1 MKDVFQLRKLSAMGL
16 LISSS
21 MAFGHSA
28 MFPDGF
34 SFDNEGEGANPADAL
49 LAEPAARSMMSAS
62 SAESSAS
69 SVLAGECTGGE
80 AAGYPCKHIDL
91 QSFLPNTSMG
101 ASSSSIELN
110 DIWGWTDPL
119 TGKEIAIV
127 GLENGTSFV
136 DVTDP
141 TAPDF
146 LAWLPSHNNGKDSW
160 RDVKTYNDHAFVVA
174 DGSGNATHGMQV
186 FDLTRLSS
194 LSGGQ
199 TVSADAHL
207 GGFGASHNIN
217 INEDTGYAY
226 IVGADQCS
234 GGLYMVNIS
243 DPKNPSYAGCYSAD
257 GYTHDAQ
264 CVTYEGPDSRYS
276 GREICI
282 AYNEDTITI
291 VDVTN
296 KSNPQMLE
304 REPYSGSQYTHQG
317 WFMEGP
323 GIPKHTYLIM
333 NDELDEQRN
342 GHNTTS
348 YIYDATSLTSITEL
362 GRYVGPTAA
371 IDHNLYTKDGYIF
384 ESNYRAGLRILDGSR
399 IAEGILTEVA
409 YFDTIP
415 GSNTAQFSGTWSNY
429 AYFESGNII
438 TSDIEH
444 GLFTVRPDWDAIM
457 NDDTVEYCSVASS
470 DASYEWISNVEVGSF
485 SNSSGSS
492 TYSDFTGQV
501 INAEAGTVS
510 MTFTP
515 GFRSSSYTEFW
526 TVWIDL
532 NKDGDFDDSGEKVY
546 ASAGSSSAV
555 TGEMT
560 LPASAVGTET
570 RMRIAM
576 TYNATA
582 TGPCASFQYGEVE
595 DYTINITEGDTGGG
609 DDKYFENTG
618 SYDIPDNSSHLQ
630 RYCWC
635 NQCSG

>member
-1 MKDVFQLRKLSAMGL
+1 MKDVFHLRKLSAMGL
-16 LISSS
+16 LLVSSVS
-21 MAFGHSA
+21 FGHSA

-34 SFDNEGEGANPADAL
+34 SFDNEGEGANPADELTAKS
-49 LAEPAARSMMSAS
+49 AARSMMSAAS
-62 SAESSAS
+62 SAEAATAA
-69 SVLAGECTGGE
+69 VLAGTCTGGE
-80 AAGYPCKHIDL
+80 ASGYPCKKIHL
-91 QSFLPNTSMG
+91 QSFLPKASMG
-101 ASSSSIELN
+101 AGSSIELN

-119 TGKEIAIV
+119 TGNEIAIV
-127 GLENGTSFV
+127 GLANGTSFV

-141 TAPDF
+141 TSPNF
-146 LAWLPSHNNGKDSW
+146 LAFLPAHNNGNDSW
-160 RDVKTYNDHAFVVA
+160 RDVKTYNDHAFIVA
-174 DGSGNATHGMQV
+174 DGRGNAGHGMQV
-186 FDLTRLSS
+186 FDLTRLKS
-194 LSGGQ
+194 LSGGV

-234 GGLYMVNIS
+234 GGLYMANIS
-243 DPKNPSYAGCYSAD
+243 DPKNPTYAGCYSAD

-264 CVTYEGPDSRYS
+264 CVTYAGPDLRYT

-291 VDVTN
+291 VDVSN

-304 REPYSGSQYTHQG
+304 RQPYAGSQYTHQG

-362 GRYVGPTAA
+362 GRYLGPTAA
-371 IDHNLYTKDGYIF
+371 IDHNLYTKDGFIF

-399 IAEGILTEVA
+399 ISEGILKEVA

-444 GLFTVRPDWDAIM
+444 GLFTVTPDWEA
-457 NDDTVEYCSVASS
+457 
-470 DASYEWISNVEVGSF
+470 
-485 SNSSGSS
+485 
-492 TYSDFTGQV
+492 
-501 INAEAGTVS
+501 INA
-510 MTFTP
+510 
-515 GFRSSSYTEFW
+515 
-526 TVWIDL
+526 
-532 NKDGDFDDSGEKVY
+532 
-546 ASAGSSSAV
+546 
-555 TGEMT
+555 
-560 LPASAVGTET
+560 
-570 RMRIAM
+570 
-576 TYNATA
+576 
-582 TGPCASFQYGEVE
+582 
-595 DYTINITEGDTGGG
+595 G
-609 DDKYFENTG
+609 DDGKVFESTDVF
-618 SYDIPDNSSHLQ
+618 DIPDNDPVGVSSPIDVTYDGTAGLISVEVNITHTYKGDLVVDLIAPDGSVYNLHNKTGGSANNIYETYNVDASSESALGTWTLKVVDTY
-630 RYCWC
+630 RRDIGKINAW
-635 NQCSG
+635 SITFP